1 MMTTKADSLSQRR
14 NEGGPSYFD
23 LLWDSDLDELIP
35 LLDAIG
41 RSRQQVLERWHELYL
56 LYFGDKR
63 ALSRADFFR
72 IYGADVDA
80 TVRNFRERA
89 MDRFVAEIALIGEL
103 LVENNVSFSEVVVSM
118 HLFEESASATFPPG
132 ASSEVYRLFDKI
144 SHCRTVILAE
154 AYFRSRTATSTVRIR
169 QLEKEA
175 AQLPTG
181 TRARFHGLVGASSP
195 MRRLYEQIE
204 AAAGVRST
212 VLLVGETGS
221 GKELV
226 ARALHECSAAA
237 RGPFVALNCAAV
249 PRDLIESEL
258 FGHKRGAF
266 SGATGDY
273 AGLFRAAEGGTLF
286 LDEITEMSAE
296 TQSKLLRAIQ
306 ERTVRPVGATREVAV
321 NARLVASTNRD
332 PRAATQEG
340 RLREDLYYRLHV
352 NVLRVPA
359 LRERL
364 NDIPL
369 LVDHFIQLFNERLER
384 KTPITSVAP
393 EALGALQRHVWP
405 GNVRELANIIETA
418 FTFNSAESIG
428 LKDLPEAIAN
438 GLQTGLLRSVPAGD
452 ELNLAD
458 AERDIIR
465 RALENTKGNKCRA
478 AEVLGISR
486 KMLYARIAKY
496 QLAPLRHSKRRG
508 RV

>member
-1 MMTTKADSLSQRR
+1 MMTTKADSLRDQHH
-14 NEGGPSYFD
+14 EGGPPYFD

-35 LLDAIG
+35 LLDAIA
-41 RSRQQVLERWHELYL
+41 RSRRQVLERWHDLYL
-56 LYFGDKR
+56 LYFGDRR

-72 IYGADVDA
+72 IYGADLDA
-80 TVRNFRERA
+80 TVKGFREKA
-89 MDRFVAEIALIGEL
+89 MGRFVAEISRIGEL
-103 LVENNVSFSEVVVSM
+103 LVESHVPFSEVVVSM
-118 HLFEESASATFPPG
+118 HLFEESASSTFPPG
-132 ASSEVYRLFDKI
+132 APSEVYRLFDKI

-154 AYFRSRTATSTVRIR
+154 TYFRSRTATSAVRIR

-175 AQLPTG
+175 AQLPAG

-249 PRDLIESEL
+249 ARDLIESEL
-258 FGHKRGAF
+258 FGHMRGAF

-273 AGLFRAAEGGTLF
+273 AGLFRAAQGGTLF
-286 LDEITEMSAE
+286 LDEITEMSTE

-306 ERTVRPVGATREVAV
+306 ERTVRPVGATREVSV
-321 NARLVASTNRD
+321 NARLIASTNRD

-352 NVLRVPA
+352 NVLRVPS

-364 NDIPL
+364 DDIPL
-369 LVDHFIQLFNERLER
+369 LVDHFVQLFNERLER
-384 KTPITSVAP
+384 KIPITTVEP
-393 EALGALQRHVWP
+393 EALNALQRHVWP
-405 GNVRELANIIETA
+405 GNVRELANIIEAA
-418 FTFNSAESIG
+418 FTFNSSESIA
-428 LKDLPEAIAN
+428 LKDLPESIHDGSQAAPPTSEQS
-438 GLQTGLLRSVPAGD
+438 GTAFS
-452 ELNLAD
+452 LAD
-458 AERDIIR
+458 AERDVIS
-465 RALENTKGNKCRA
+465 RALESTKGNKCRA
-478 AEVLGISR
+478 AEMLGISR

-496 QLAPLRHSKRRG
+496 RLSSPRHSK
-508 RV
+508 